1 MPNNLLIPY
10 VIEQTGRGERSYDIY
25 SRLLKDSIIFIGDQI
40 DDALAN
46 LVVAQLL
53 FLEAEDPEKEV
64 SIYLNCPGG
73 SVSAGLAIYDTL
85 RFIRPEVTTYC
96 LGQASS
102 MGAIL
107 LAAGAPGKRHALPN
121 ATIMIHQPLGG
132 ARGTAADIQ
141 IQANEI
147 VRARTLLTGI
157 LARHTGRTARQIAR
171 DIDRDRFMTAEEA
184 KAYGIVDHVI
194 GQRHRDP

>member
-1 MPNNLLIPY
+1 MANNLLIPY

-53 FLEAEDPEKEV
+53 FLEAEDPEKDV

-73 SVSAGLAIYDTL
+73 SVTAGLAIYDTL

-107 LAAGAPGKRHALPN
+107 LAAGTPGKRHALPN

-147 VRARTLLTGI
+147 VRNRTLLTGI
-157 LARHTGRTARQIAR
+157 LAQHTGRAADEVAR
-171 DIDRDRFMTAEEA
+171 DIDRDNFMTADEA
-184 KAYGIVDHVI
+184 RAYGIVDHVI
-194 GQRHRDP
+194 GERS